1 MTCGGLNQQPPKPPY
16 VMKFLYC
23 AVQLEIIEYSILIK
37 YFWQNMKNKY
47 SIFSLIKNA
56 FSYHE
61 NWQRA
66 WRDPEPKKEY
76 DAIIVGGGGH
86 GLATAFYLAKKHNMK
101 NIAVVE
107 KGWIGGGN
115 TGRNTTIIRSNYLW
129 DASARLYD
137 HALKIWENLS
147 SELNFNVMFSQR
159 GVMNLAHNQHDVRE
173 LKRRTHANRL
183 NGIECEWLDTKQV
196 KEFCPII
203 NCSPNIRYPVM
214 GSTLQKRAGTA
225 RHDAV
230 AWGYARGAD
239 SMGVDIIQNC
249 EVKGIKRKGDTIEGL
264 ETIKGFIKTS
274 KIGVAASGHSS
285 IIGNMAGLK
294 LPIESKPLQ
303 ALVSEPIKPIIDTVV
318 MSNAVHAY
326 VSQSDKG
333 ELVIGA
339 GTDSYVSYTQKGTHE
354 IVEGTL
360 NAILELYPIFS
371 RLRML
376 RQWGGVVDI
385 CPDASP
391 IISKTSVKGLYFNC
405 GWGTGGFKAT
415 PGSGHLFAHT
425 IAKDE
430 PHALNAAFNINR
442 FVSGDL
448 VDEHGA
454 AAVAH

>member
-1 MTCGGLNQQPPKPPY
+1 
-16 VMKFLYC
+16 
-23 AVQLEIIEYSILIK
+23 
-37 YFWQNMKNKY
+37 MKNKY
-47 SIFSLIKNA
+47 SIFSLIKNS
-56 FSYHE
+56 FTYHE
-61 NWQRA
+61 NWQKA
-66 WRDPEPKKEY
+66 WRDPEPKSSY
-76 DAIIVGGGGH
+76 DVVIVGGGGH
-86 GLATAFYLAKKHNMK
+86 GLATAYYLAKEHNLK

-129 DASARLYD
+129 DASAALYD
-137 HALKIWENLS
+137 HAIKIWENLS
-147 SELNFNVMFSQR
+147 QELNFNVMFSQR
-159 GVMNLAHNQHDVRE
+159 GVLNLAHNQHDVRE

-183 NGIECEWLDTKQV
+183 NGIDCEWLDTKQV

-249 EVKGIKRKGDTIEGL
+249 EVKGIKRKGNTIEGL
-264 ETIKGFIKTS
+264 ETTKGFIKTS
-274 KIGVAASGHSS
+274 KIGVAAAGHSS
-285 IIGNMAGLK
+285 VIANMAGLK
-294 LPIESKPLQ
+294 LPLESKPLQ

-326 VSQSDKG
+326 INQSDKG

-339 GTDSYVSYTQKGTHE
+339 GTDSYISYTQKGTHE
-354 IVEGTL
+354 IIEGTL
-360 NAILELYPIFS
+360 KAILELYPIFS

-391 IISKTSVKGLYFNC
+391 IVSKSSIKGLYFNC